1 MDATDF
7 LRIKNY
13 FPVVKFRRKLTTKK
27 KKKTNLTLF
36 HKILGNIKDERCVF
50 NNAFKGMGIRLVSN
64 IIPKI
69 TIL

>member
-27 KKKTNLTLF
+27 KDKPDTF
-36 HKILGNIKDERCVF
+36 
-50 NNAFKGMGIRLVSN
+50 S
-64 IIPKI
+64 
-69 TIL
+69 

>member
-27 KKKTNLTLF
+27 KKKDKPDTF
-36 HKILGNIKDERCVF
+36 
-50 NNAFKGMGIRLVSN
+50 S
-64 IIPKI
+64 
-69 TIL
+69 